1 MTLGQFFESVSAQ
14 PSGLLTFFVMVPVT
28 ALIAG
33 ILGKGEGHLSPW
45 KYLYSV
51 LIYLACIPGIFAL
64 TLSVYLFL
72 FERTSILDTNVF
84 TQILPVICM
93 IATLWLVRK
102 NVDLKFVPGF
112 GRLNGLMFML
122 TALITLMWILEKTH
136 IWVISFMPFYQFL
149 LFFLIMLILVRL
161 GWSRMFS

>member
-136 IWVISFMPFYQFL
+136 IW
-149 LFFLIMLILVRL
+149 IMLILVRL